1 MNVRRTTA
9 TALACGLACISAVGV
24 AIAQPAAPVSLTWNA
39 PAGCS
44 DSASI
49 VDAVSRLRN
58 GTVDTEPMTAVA
70 SVTLDPAN
78 VWSLHITTTF
88 ADGSSGERDLQAESC
103 KAAAEATAS
112 ILALALTARAKT
124 KEVATTTSATAAPP
138 ASASTASTTPPNPAS
153 SAATTAN
160 GQPSPNPKPSA
171 APAPTTRPAATGKR
185 NEEEPEPLARPLPIR
200 FHVGAHFGM
209 TTGDLPSVGLGGGG
223 TIGVLIDRVRV
234 EGYADYWALAKA
246 RFAKPGGADF
256 QLFSAGARTCLSF
269 GGTFTLGPCAA
280 FELGSMRGASFEV
293 TKPSSGTALTADAL
307 LGALGMFSLD
317 KAGHFALRVLLEV
330 GVVLDRPEFVLTG
343 IGSVHEPA
351 PILGR
356 GTVGA
361 EIRF

>member
-1 MNVRRTTA
+1 MNEARKTA

-44 DSASI
+44 DAASI

-78 VWSLHITTTF
+78 VWRLHITTTF

-124 KEVATTTSATAAPP
+124 KKVATT
-138 ASASTASTTPPNPAS
+138 ASAITAPTASAPANPAS
-153 SAATTAN
+153 PVATTAN
-160 GQPSPNPKPSA
+160 GQPSPKPSA
-171 APAPTTRPAATGKR
+171 APAPATSPAPPAKP
-185 NEEEPEPLARPLPIR
+185 NKEEPERLARPLPIR

-223 TIGVLIDRVRV
+223 TIGVLIDRLRV

-246 RFAKPGGADF
+246 RFTKPGGADF

-280 FELGSMRGASFEV
+280 FELGSMRGASFDV
-293 TKPSSGTALTADAL
+293 TKPSSGTALTAEGL
-307 LGALGMFSLD
+307 LGALGTLSLD
-317 KAGHFALRVLLEV
+317 KAGHFALRALLEV
-330 GVVLDRPEFVLTG
+330 GIVLDRPEFVLTG

-361 EIRF
+361 ELRF